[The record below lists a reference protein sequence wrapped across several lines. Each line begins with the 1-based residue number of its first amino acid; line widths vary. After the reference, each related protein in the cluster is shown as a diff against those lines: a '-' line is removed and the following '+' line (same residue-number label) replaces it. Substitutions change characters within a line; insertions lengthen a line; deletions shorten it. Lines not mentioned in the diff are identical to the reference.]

1 MKHFIYIIISV
12 LPLILFSSCETID
25 YYREYETRTTYDEFE
40 DNQRNSLLWNYI
52 ESDNESY
59 GSEWVLNFGIVQYK
73 HKNSAGEIFNIEIV
87 YGGSKWIN
95 IVDDKSLTLLIDS
108 KKYYYDAK
116 KIDKET
122 RVSKGWDL
130 YQERAV
136 YPISKEE
143 LYKIANAKSVR
154 VKLQGQD
161 FYVKGYFVEKNFS
174 NLKRF
179 LKEFDSK

>member
-1 MKHFIYIIISV
+1 MCRISTKTQPEKYFT
-12 LPLILFSSCETID
+12 L
-25 YYREYETRTTYDEFE
+25 
-40 DNQRNSLLWNYI
+40 
-52 ESDNESY
+52 
-59 GSEWVLNFGIVQYK
+59 
-73 HKNSAGEIFNIEIV
+73 EIV

-95 IVDDKSLTLLIDS
+95 IQEDKSLTLLVDS

-116 KIDKET
+116 KIEKET

-130 YQERAV
+130 YQERAY
-136 YPISKEE
+136 YPITKEE

-179 LKEFDSK
+179 LKEFDNK